1 MKQRIFLVLI
11 VVIVLA
17 GGSWMALKPDVEAD
31 GLVGGNGRIEATE
44 IDLATKIAGRLEE
57 VLVNEG
63 DFVEEGQVLA
73 TIQSDQLSAQ
83 LTEAEAQQRESVNAV
98 AGAEAQVAA
107 READK
112 LAAEAVV
119 TQRESELAA
128 EEARLKRTEKLVTT
142 GAAAEQDFDDI
153 RAKVLSYGASIKAAE
168 AQVAAAEAAILAAKA
183 QVKGAQSTVE
193 ATEATIARIQSD
205 LEDCQL
211 KSPRAGRVQYRVSQ
225 AGEVLGV
232 GGKVLNLVDLSDVYM
247 TFFIP
252 ETTAGRIAIGSE
264 VRILLDAAPEFVIPA
279 KVSFVSSVAQFTPKT
294 VETESER
301 QKLMFRVKGQIDK
314 ELLKMHLEQVKTGLP
329 GVAWLKLDPEMDW
342 PGHLTVTTAP

>member
-1 MKQRIFLVLI
+1 MRKRIPLVLM
-11 VVIVLA
+11 VAAALA
-17 GGSWMALKPDVEAD
+17 GIVWLVLRPDASTD
-31 GLVGGNGRIEATE
+31 GLLGGNGRIEATE
-44 IDLATKIAGRLEE
+44 IDLATRIAGRLQE

-63 DFVEEGQVLA
+63 DFVSEGQVLA
-73 TIQSDQLSAQ
+73 RIQSDQLAAQ
-83 LTEAEAQQRESVNAV
+83 LTEAEAQHRQAVNAM

-128 EEARLKRTEKLVTT
+128 EEARLKRTEKLVTG
-142 GAAAEQDFDDI
+142 GAASEQDFDDI

-183 QVKGAQSTVE
+183 QVKGAQSTAE
-193 ATEATIARIQSD
+193 AAEATIGRIQSD
-205 LEDCQL
+205 LEDCLL
-211 KSPRAGRVQYRVSQ
+211 KSPRAGRVQYRIAQ

-252 ETTAGRIAIGSE
+252 ETAAGRIAIGSE

-314 ELLKMHLEQVKTGLP
+314 ELLQKHLEQVKTGLP
-329 GVAWLKLDPEMDW
+329 GMAWLKLDPELDW
-342 PGHLTVTTAP
+342 PAHLNVKTAP